1 MPDQPSQLPKQQ
13 FSTTNSDTRSQTR
26 ISRLEERVRQLEQ
39 GKQLVQ
45 VPSFRWDQPSVVT
58 NTTSY
63 TWTIDIPL
71 PSGRASDPL
80 KTQYGDLI
88 IWFRLA
94 VTAVAGAASGNIVLT
109 GADQQTWTYSLASGG
124 SGRTYSP
131 AQTAAA
137 AVETYDTTLGSQTGK
152 SGPVMMPY
160 VASGPWGPTASLTLQ
175 ITKTAGAGTGVT
187 VSGGVL
193 YAIIPTT
200 STS

>member
-13 FSTTNSDTRSQTR
+13 FSAANADTRSQTR

-39 GKQLVQ
+39 GKHLLQ
-45 VPSFRWDQPSVVT
+45 VPSFRWDQPSTVT
-58 NTTSY
+58 NTTSIS
-63 TWTIDIPL
+63 WTIDIPL

-88 IWFRLA
+88 IWFRLPLA
-94 VTAVAGAASGNIVLT
+94 AVAGAASGNIVLT
-109 GADQQTWTYSLASGG
+109 GADTQTWTYSLPLSG
-124 SGRTYSP
+124 STRTYSP

-137 AVETYDTTLGSQTGK
+137 AETTYDSNLGSQTGK
-152 SGPVMMPY
+152 SGPVMMPF
-160 VASGPWGPTASLTLQ
+160 VTSGPWAPTNSLTLQ
-175 ITKTAGAGTGVT
+175 VTKTAGAGTGVT